1 MQNAQKAYKKT
12 YKINKYTK
20 RGLQK
25 MTKRNKMQLQQKK
38 NKRKV
43 KEKRKEKQKYLKSLK
58 VKIFC

>member
-1 MQNAQKAYKKT
+1 
-12 YKINKYTK
+12 
-20 RGLQK
+20 
-25 MTKRNKMQLQQKK
+25 MTKRNKMQLHQKK